1 MDSVVRILAIGALF
15 FILGKAADI
24 VVVNVR
30 KLGERFGVRLFFL
43 GIILGLLTSLP
54 ELSIAINAAAYDVTP
69 LSYGN
74 LLGGII
80 VLFGLIMGGS
90 IVVNRKIST
99 DGKTES
105 IAPIALF
112 LCLPLLMSLDG
123 SIGFL
128 EGVILIV
135 AYFILVFFLHQDSS
149 RETAV
154 FHVHITSAKL
164 AKTIFLTAG
173 GIAIVIASASILMRL
188 SQTLLERYAVP
199 AFIVGTLVF
208 AIGTNLPEIMV
219 TFRSWKRHI
228 KELSLSNLIGSAL
241 ANVFI
246 IGILASIKTIPVSI
260 DAAYV
265 SLIAIVVLLLAVFLR
280 FYRTG
285 KELTRREGLVLI
297 VMYLVFVGHQLAIT
311 ALAR

>member
-1 MDSVVRILAIGALF
+1 MDTVVLILAIGALF

-54 ELSIAINAAAYDVTP
+54 ELSIAINAAAYDATP

-135 AYFILVFFLHQDSS
+135 AYFILVFFLCFYLRCS
-149 RETAV
+149 
-154 FHVHITSAKL
+154 HITKL
-164 AKTIFLTAG
+164 SRSYK
-173 GIAIVIASASILMRL
+173 
-188 SQTLLERYAVP
+188 LED
-199 AFIVGTLVF
+199 ISCG
-208 AIGTNLPEIMV
+208 
-219 TFRSWKRHI
+219 
-228 KELSLSNLIGSAL
+228 
-241 ANVFI
+241 
-246 IGILASIKTIPVSI
+246 
-260 DAAYV
+260 
-265 SLIAIVVLLLAVFLR
+265 
-280 FYRTG
+280 
-285 KELTRREGLVLI
+285 
-297 VMYLVFVGHQLAIT
+297 
-311 ALAR
+311 